1 MKTKIFKTKSVIALA
16 LALFMIVP
24 MLCVALPSV
33 QASGNPTLS
42 VVKSGTTNVTTIPAG
57 IVGSTFSVDVRVDN
71 IGDVSPGINGLS
83 YSLSYD
89 PTVLNL
95 TSYAAK
101 ETSFWGDAQAD
112 VTAIITKSS
121 GVFTEAQHYS
131 SLRCTR

>member
-1 MKTKIFKTKSVIALA
+1 MSL
-16 LALFMIVP
+16 
-24 MLCVALPSV
+24 LPSV

-89 PTVLNL
+89 PNGTQPDKLC
-95 TSYAAK
+95 S
-101 ETSFWGDAQAD
+101 
-112 VTAIITKSS
+112 
-121 GVFTEAQHYS
+121 
-131 SLRCTR
+131 